1 MKGVPVCAHMSA
13 PLCLCMCVSTGRGC
27 LYVCL
32 LSLVYM
38 CASVYVCVHAFVS
51 LYVFNLFPTQKV
63 LELLT
68 VFWCVNWFHFLSHLF
83 LMEAVYTVKQQ
94 LTNWTCDKTGVTSCE
109 VDLSQYSHKS
119 ASDGIQ
125 AGF

>member
-1 MKGVPVCAHMSA
+1 
-13 PLCLCMCVSTGRGC
+13 
-27 LYVCL
+27 
-32 LSLVYM
+32 
-38 CASVYVCVHAFVS
+38 
-51 LYVFNLFPTQKV
+51 
-63 LELLT
+63 
-68 VFWCVNWFHFLSHLF
+68 
-83 LMEAVYTVKQQ
+83 MEAVYTVKQQ